1 MKLNTAKLAA
11 AVVAASIVSAPV
23 IGRSLLAQNQPAGR
37 NAAQPAAAQAPA
49 KPAAGQAG
57 QAGQA
62 PAKPAPGAAQPAAA
76 PAAGSAPRANAAKG
90 DSDNVDPNKVVLTVG
105 NEKVTAGEVEALIGD
120 LSSQQRQ
127 VIKSAGKRVLAE
139 ELIKVKLLAQEAQKR
154 GLQDSPKVKRQLDLV
169 RGQILASAV
178 AADVQRQHW
187 EQNKGQFEKVHARH
201 ILIRTPGSR
210 APVRPGQKELNEQ
223 EAKAKADDIRKQLA
237 NGADFAEM
245 ARKESDDTVSG
256 AQGGDLGEFGRG
268 QMVGEFDKAAFALK
282 PGEISEPVKTQFGW
296 HIIQVQ
302 DQLTF
307 NDVQRDVAART
318 EPQLNQLLDDL
329 KKNTKVDVDESYF
342 GPAMATPAPQ
352 GAAPAAGGGAGAG
365 AGQPSQSQPPAGGK
379 ASPK

>member
-1 MKLNTAKLAA
+1 LKRNTSKFATV
-11 AVVAASIVSAPV
+11 VVAAAIVSAPV
-23 IGRSLLAQNQPAGR
+23 TGRSLLAQNQPAGR
-37 NAAQPAAAQAPA
+37 TGAGAAQPAGAQAPA
-49 KPAAGQAG
+49 KPSAGNT
-57 QAGQA
+57 QA
-62 PAKPAPGAAQPAAA
+62 PA
-76 PAAGSAPRANAAKG
+76 AAGAAKG
-90 DSDNVDPNKVVLTVG
+90 SAAKGNADNVDPNKVVLTVG
-105 NEKVTAGEVEALIGD
+105 NEKVTAGEVDALIAD

-127 VIKSAGKRVLAE
+127 VIKSAGKRLLAD

-237 NGADFAEM
+237 NGADFAET

-256 AQGGDLGEFGRG
+256 AQGGDLGEFGHG
-268 QMVGEFDKAAFALK
+268 QMVAEFDKAAFALK

-318 EPQLNQLLDDL
+318 EPQLTQLIEDL

-342 GPAMATPAPQ
+342 GPAT
-352 GAAPAAGGGAGAG
+352 AAPGGAGAPGAGAG
-365 AGQPSQSQPPAGGK
+365 AGAPGAAPAGGAAQPQPPAAGGK
-379 ASPK
+379 ANPK